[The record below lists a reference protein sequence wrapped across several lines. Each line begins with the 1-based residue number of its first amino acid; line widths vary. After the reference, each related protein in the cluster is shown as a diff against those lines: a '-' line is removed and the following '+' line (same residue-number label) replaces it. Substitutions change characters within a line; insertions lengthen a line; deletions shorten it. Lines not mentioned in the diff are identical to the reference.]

1 MEWRV
6 EELRLMNEKV
16 KTFIGK
22 QRIFSDE
29 TTTSR
34 EEKIN
39 FVDSFQN
46 GKLSYLLD
54 VIEKFRKD
62 AASLPKDS
70 WGNVKTV
77 SLKAWI
83 KKNDTGYG
91 KPIIDDWYHYGKY
104 SLLSSERYIQNDNKG
119 SWDIYNDFVDECFHR
134 QLNKC
139 LQMEQQ
145 YFQAHDEYCILK
157 KKLQENSNKYPTTFG
172 VHIVFCSNGTIY
184 VSDDNREREITI
196 TELKELLSKYEQL
209 DNLVEKLTQETHIVY

>member
-1 MEWRV
+1 MINWKV
-6 EELRLMNEKV
+6 EEMKVLNGTFGNEQD
-16 KTFIGK
+16 F
-22 QRIFSDE
+22 
-29 TTTSR
+29 SR
-34 EEKIN
+34 EEKIA
-39 FVDSFQN
+39 FVDSFQD

-54 VIEKFRKD
+54 LIKKFETDKTN
-62 AASLPKDS
+62 LPKDS

-104 SLLSSERYIQNDNKG
+104 SLLASERYIQNDNKG
-119 SWDIYNDFVDECFHR
+119 SWDIYNDFADECFHR

-145 YFQAHDEYCILK
+145 YFQEHDEYCILK
-157 KKLQENSNKYPTTFG
+157 KKLQKNSNKYSTTFG